1 MTSEQSSKLQSI
13 LKRYNITPRNDPDT
27 INYILIM
34 FGIGFGM
41 SVEDIERYVFTSNR
55 EKVIDKDLCRIAM
68 LLELPEPKPEVQPEE
83 FIQEVVKKR
92 KEQENLCL
100 RYEALMEQSGLTLEE
115 AEQRGEIC
123 LADDKTRQD
132 PYQEIRERILTE
144 SGFSASQ
151 LDQVQ
156 RAVELQMPEDMIL
169 HFATL
174 DRTPLQMARY
184 IDFYQIQ
191 GKDQKTG
198 SRQNLFSKIKK
209 YLRRK
214 DEQNE

>member
-13 LKRYNITPRNDPDT
+13 LRRHNIAPRNDPDT

-41 SVEDIERYVFTSNR
+41 TEDEIESYVFTSDR

-68 LLELPEPKPEVQPEE
+68 LLELPEPAKDAEPEE
-83 FIQEVVKKR
+83 FIRGVVKKR
-92 KEQENLCL
+92 KEQAELCL
-100 RYEALMEQSGLTLEE
+100 RYEALLGQSGITLEE
-115 AEQRGEIC
+115 AEQRGGIC
-123 LADDKTRQD
+123 LADDRTRWD
-132 PYQEIRERILTE
+132 RYQEIRERVLTE
-144 SGFSASQ
+144 SEFSAAQ

-169 HFATL
+169 HFATP

-191 GKDQKTG
+191 RNDQKIE
-198 SRQNLFSKIKK
+198 SRQNLFSRIKK

-214 DEQNE
+214 DEQDE

>member
-13 LKRYNITPRNDPDT
+13 LKRHNITPRNDPDT

-41 SVEDIERYVFTSNR
+41 SEEEIERYVFSSNR

-68 LLELPEPKPEVQPEE
+68 LLELPEPKQEVQPEE

-115 AEQRGEIC
+115 AEQRGEIF
-123 LADDKTRQD
+123 LADDRTR
-132 PYQEIRERILTE
+132 PVSYTHLT
-144 SGFSASQ
+144 
-151 LDQVQ
+151 L
-156 RAVELQMPEDMIL
+156 P
-169 HFATL
+169 T
-174 DRTPLQMARY
+174 
-184 IDFYQIQ
+184 
-191 GKDQKTG
+191 K
-198 SRQNLFSKIKK
+198 
-209 YLRRK
+209 
-214 DEQNE
+214 

>member
-1 MTSEQSSKLQSI
+1 MSE
-13 LKRYNITPRNDPDT
+13 
-27 INYILIM
+27 
-34 FGIGFGM
+34 
-41 SVEDIERYVFTSNR
+41 EEIERYVFSSNR

-68 LLELPEPKPEVQPEE
+68 LLELPEPKQEVQPEE

-115 AEQRGEIC
+115 AEQRGEIF
-123 LADDKTRQD
+123 LADDRTRQD

-169 HFATL
+169 HFATP

>member
-1 MTSEQSSKLQSI
+1 MSE
-13 LKRYNITPRNDPDT
+13 
-27 INYILIM
+27 
-34 FGIGFGM
+34 
-41 SVEDIERYVFTSNR
+41 EEIERYVFSSNR

-68 LLELPEPKPEVQPEE
+68 LLELPEPKQEVQPEE

-115 AEQRGEIC
+115 AEQRGEIF
-123 LADDKTRQD
+123 LADDRTRQD

-169 HFATL
+169 HFATP

-191 GKDQKTG
+191 GNDLKTE
-198 SRQNLFSKIKK
+198 SRQNLFSRIKK

-214 DEQNE
+214 DEQDE